1 MAAAYFVVGRLSLLL
16 AIPPGYATAVWP
28 AAGIA
33 LAGTLLLGTRVW
45 PGIVLG
51 SFAVNVWTSLDATSL
66 RTLATSGT
74 LAATI
79 GLGAALQAVLGALLV
94 RRFVGYPTL
103 FLRDREVLKFLLL
116 GGPVA
121 CLASSVWGATT
132 LLLTGVIEPSDYVFH
147 WWTWWV
153 GDTIGVIT
161 VAPLV
166 LIWLTEAGRVTPR
179 RRAAIT
185 GPTAV
190 AFALVVTFFALST
203 AWERD
208 RVRLEFGRQADTLT
222 QTLERSLEG
231 DIEVLYSIQSF
242 FASSDEVDRAEFR
255 TFVTRLLA
263 RHPGLQALSW
273 NPRIRGPEREAYER
287 RARRDGLADF
297 RITER
302 DAQGG
307 LVAVSP
313 RPEYVA
319 VWYIEPFAGNERA
332 LGFDVASDPVRRAAL
347 DRARAT
353 GQATATEPIV
363 LVQETGRRVGFLAFL
378 PIHGSRRTSPE
389 GDGEVL
395 GYATGVFRVA
405 DIVAAALK
413 GVDTAGVRMQVYDTT
428 AGGRRPLLDDG
439 PAETAASAEVAA
451 RVIPLDLAGRR
462 WELRFIPTHEYLV
475 THRSWQSWGVLVLGM
490 LFNGLLGAF
499 LLIVTG
505 RAGQL
510 QTVNAELRSQ
520 IAERVRAERALHEAE
535 ERAVLIVSEALDA
548 VITMDLDGVVTSWN
562 PQAERLFGWT
572 EREILGRR
580 LAETVIPPEHR
591 EAHERGL
598 ALFRATGEGP
608 ILGRR
613 LELTAQR
620 RDGTTFPVELAVTR
634 VMIRGRVAFSAFVRD
649 ISERKRAE
657 VALEKYAQ
665 RVSVLHEIDR
675 AILAVHSPANIAE
688 TALRQLRRLVQAPRA
703 VLALYD
709 VAKGDATWLAVD
721 VAGQTE
727 LRAGVRFPLAMMG
740 DLAALRRGEVQ
751 IIEVRSV
758 AHLSEGRTIAA
769 EGIQSYAVVPL
780 MAEGELIGSLNVG
793 TSEPGGP
800 SADDLLVAREIADQ
814 LAIALR
820 QDRLHADL
828 TRNRDALKAVVDSAP
843 VAIYA
848 FDNSDVVTMWNPAA
862 ERLFGWTEAEV
873 IGRPLP
879 TVPPDKVAEFRALSE
894 RTRQGEALTGV
905 EVRRQRKDGLPLEL
919 LVSTAPLRGAD
930 GAVQGFVNLSLD
942 VTERKRAAE
951 RAEAL
956 ARVGQELSRTL
967 DTARVADLIVSSA
980 LSLLRVRT
988 ASLFARDGT
997 AGPLVFTTSAG
1008 ATERDRWR
1016 GKTLLPGQGAA
1027 GQAAAT
1033 GHPVWSPDFLADPR
1047 FQVPDWLAD
1056 RATAEDYRAVL
1067 AVPLKTQDEVTGVL
1081 GVGDVAG
1088 RVFTEEDVQLLSA
1101 FADQA
1106 AIAFHNARVYAQTER
1121 ARREAADLAE
1131 VAKDLTET
1139 LDVASV
1145 GARIVGRVLPLFT
1158 ARLAIV
1164 RMLEPDGS
1172 LRAIA
1177 ASGTARVPFGAG
1189 HVLPPGI
1196 GLMSMVVTQG
1206 QPLWTT
1212 DVRTDPRIARSGDYA
1227 ERLEESSTEA
1237 AVAVPLRVQG
1247 RIIGVLGISD
1257 AAGRVFSPG
1266 EIALL
1271 QAFADQAAL
1280 ALENARLFAEQQRAE
1295 EAVRDAHDRLRAI
1308 IEASPLAI
1316 VSLDERG
1323 LIRTWNRAATNLF
1336 GWTEEEMV
1344 GRPLPTIPSDRQAEY
1359 EALRAGYRVGQS
1371 VTEMETKRQRKDG
1384 AVVDVVLSVAP
1395 ITDAEGRSLGSIG
1408 VMADLTQRKQLQAQ
1422 LVQAQKMEAVGQLAG
1437 GIAHDFNNLLTV
1449 IGGRSTLLVQR
1460 GGLSEA
1466 TKRDAELI
1474 SKTAER
1480 AAALTRQLLAFSRK
1494 QVLEPKPVDLNVLVG
1509 GVASMLRRLI
1519 GEHIELV
1526 IVPGSDLGHV
1536 MADPGH
1542 VEQVVMNLIVN
1553 ARDALSD
1560 GGMVKIETARRDVP
1574 PVVQHTQGQVPP
1586 GRYVTMSVQD
1596 TGSGMDAVTLA
1607 RIFEP
1612 FFTTKKPGKGTG
1624 LGLSTVHGIV
1634 HQSGGH
1640 IGVDSAVGR
1649 GTTFTIYL
1657 PQMTGAVATAEA
1669 RSGSPRDLMRG
1680 TETVLLVE
1688 DEEEVRQLA
1697 AEILKM
1703 CGYTVL
1709 ETGDPLEAFT
1719 IGERQ
1724 TGPIDLLLTDMVM
1737 PAMRGSELAQRLGTM
1752 CPGIRVLYM
1761 SGYTDEMITAASVS
1775 EPARAFL
1782 HKPFTPHDLARKVH
1796 EVLARR

>member
-1 MAAAYFVVGRLSLLL
+1 MAAAYFAVGRLSLLL

-33 LAGTLLLGTRVW
+33 LAGTLLLGNRVW

-94 RRFVGYPTL
+94 RRLVGHPTL
-103 FLRDREVLKFLLL
+103 FLRDREVLRFLLL

-121 CLASSVWGATT
+121 CLASAVWGVTT
-132 LLLTGVIEPSDYVFH
+132 LLLAGVIGPSEYVFH

-185 GPTAV
+185 VPTAV
-190 AFALVVTFFALST
+190 AFALVVAFFALSA

-208 RVRLEFGRQADTLT
+208 RVRLEFGRQTDTLA
-222 QTLERSLEG
+222 QTLERSVEG

-242 FASSDEVDRAEFR
+242 FASSAEVDRAEFR

-263 RHPGLQALSW
+263 RHPSLQALSW
-273 NPRIRGPEREAYER
+273 NPRIRGPEREAYEQ
-287 RARRDGLADF
+287 RARRDGPADF
-297 RITER
+297 RITEP
-302 DAQGG
+302 DAQGD
-307 LVAVSP
+307 LVAASP

-319 VWYIEPFAGNERA
+319 VYYIEPLAGNERA

-353 GQATATEPIV
+353 GQASATEPII
-363 LVQETGRRVGFLAFL
+363 LVQDAGRRVGFLAFL
-378 PIHGSRRTSPE
+378 PIRGSRRTSAE
-389 GDGEVL
+389 GDGDVL

-405 DIVAAALK
+405 DIVAAALT
-413 GVDTAGVRMQVYDTT
+413 GADTAGVRMQVYDAT

-439 PAETAASAEVAA
+439 APETAESAQVPA
-451 RVIPLDLAGRR
+451 RVIFLDLAGRR
-462 WELRFIPTHEYLV
+462 WELRFIPTREYLV
-475 THRSWQSWGVLVLGM
+475 LHRSWESWGVLVLGM
-490 LFNGLLGAF
+490 LFTGLLGAF

-535 ERAVLIVSEALDA
+535 ERAALIVSEALDA
-548 VITMDLDGVVTSWN
+548 VITIDLEGLVTSWN

-580 LAETVIPPEHR
+580 LAESIIPPEHR
-591 EAHERGL
+591 AAHERGL
-598 ALFRATGEGP
+598 ARFQETGEGA

-613 LELTAQR
+613 LELTAQH
-620 RDGTTFPVELAVTR
+620 RDGTAFPVELAVTR

-665 RVSVLHEIDR
+665 RVSLLHEIDR
-675 AILAVHSPANIAE
+675 AILAVHSPTLIAE
-688 TALRQLRRLVQAPRA
+688 TTLRHLRRLVRAPRA
-703 VLALYD
+703 VLALFD
-709 VAKGDATWLAVD
+709 LAAGSATSLAVD
-721 VAGQTE
+721 VEGETE
-727 LRAGVRFPLAMMG
+727 LQPGVRFPLEMVG
-740 DLAALRRGEVQ
+740 DLTALRRGVVQ
-751 IIEVRSV
+751 ILEVPSLS
-758 AHLSEGRTIAA
+758 HLALGRTLAA
-769 EGIQSYAVVPL
+769 EGIRSYAVVPL
-780 MAEGELIGSLNVG
+780 IARGELIGSLNVG
-793 TSEPGGP
+793 ATEPGGP
-800 SADDLLVAREIADQ
+800 SAGDLLVAREIADQ
-814 LAIALR
+814 LAIAL
-820 QDRLHADL
+820 QQGRLHEDL
-828 TRNRDALKAVVDSAP
+828 KHSRDALKAVVDGAP

-848 FDNSDVVTMWNPAA
+848 VDNSGAVTMWNPAA
-862 ERLFGWTEAEV
+862 ERLFGWTEAQV

-879 TVPPDKVAEFRALSE
+879 TVPPDKAAEFLALSE

-905 EVRRQRKDGLPLEL
+905 EARRQRKDGSAVEL
-919 LVSTAPLRGAD
+919 LVSTAPLRSAD
-930 GAVQGFVNLSLD
+930 GTVQGFVNLSLD
-942 VTERKRAAE
+942 VTERKRAAA
-951 RAEAL
+951 RSEAL

-980 LSLLRVRT
+980 LNLLQVRS
-988 ASLFARDGT
+988 AALFTRDGS
-997 AGPLVFTTSAG
+997 AGPLVCLTSAG
-1008 ATERDRWR
+1008 ATDRDRWR
-1016 GKTLLPGQGAA
+1016 GRTLLPGQGAA
-1027 GQAAAT
+1027 GQAVAEER
-1033 GHPVWSPDFLADPR
+1033 PVWSPDFLADPR
-1047 FQVPDWLAD
+1047 FQVPDWLVD
-1056 RATAEDYRAVL
+1056 RAAAEDYRAVL
-1067 AVPLKTQDEVTGVL
+1067 AVPLKTKDEVTGVL
-1081 GVGDVAG
+1081 GVGDIAG
-1088 RVFTEEDVQLLSA
+1088 RAFTEDDVQLLSA

-1106 AIAFHNARVYAQTER
+1106 AIAFQNARVYAQTER
-1121 ARREAADLAE
+1121 ARREATDLAD
-1131 VAKDLTET
+1131 VARELTET
-1139 LDVASV
+1139 LDVPSV
-1145 GARIVGRVLPLFT
+1145 GERIVDRVLPLFK

-1164 RMLEPDGS
+1164 RVLEPDGS

-1177 ASGTARVPFGAG
+1177 ASGTARIPFGSG

-1196 GLMSMVVTQG
+1196 GLMSSVVTEG
-1206 QPLWTT
+1206 RSLWTT
-1212 DVRTDPRIARSGDYA
+1212 DARTDPKIARSADYT
-1227 ERLEESSTEA
+1227 ERLEESGTEA

-1247 RIIGVLGISD
+1247 RTIGVLGISD
-1257 AAGRVFSPG
+1257 AAGRAFSPG
-1266 EIALL
+1266 EISLL
-1271 QAFADQAAL
+1271 QAFADQAAV
-1280 ALENARLFAEQQRAE
+1280 ALENARLFAEQRRAE
-1295 EAVRDAHDRLRAI
+1295 EAVRDARDRLHGI

-1316 VSLDERG
+1316 IALDERG

-1336 GWTEEEMV
+1336 GWTQEEV
-1344 GRPLPTIPSDRQAEY
+1344 LDRPLPTIPEDRQEEY
-1359 EALRAGYRVGQS
+1359 EALKAGYRVGTA
-1371 VTEMETKRQRKDG
+1371 VTDLETKRRRKDG
-1384 AVVDVVLSVAP
+1384 SIVEVVLSVAP
-1395 ITDAEGRSLGSIG
+1395 ITDAEGRSVGSIG
-1408 VMADLTQRKQLQAQ
+1408 VMADITQRKQLQAQ
-1422 LVQAQKMEAVGQLAG
+1422 LVQAQKMEAVGLLAG

-1466 TKRDAELI
+1466 MRRDAELI

-1494 QVLEPKPVDLNVLVG
+1494 QVFEPKPVELNALVG
-1509 GVASMLRRLI
+1509 GVAPMLRRLI

-1526 IVPGSDLGHV
+1526 IIPGGNLGHV

-1542 VEQVVMNLIVN
+1542 VEQVIMNLIVN
-1553 ARDALSD
+1553 ARDAMPD
-1560 GGMVKIETARRDVP
+1560 GGMVKIETASRALQDMA
-1574 PVVQHTQGQVPP
+1574 HHAQGEVPP
-1586 GRYVTMSVQD
+1586 GRYVTLSVQD
-1596 TGSGMDAVTLA
+1596 TGCGMDPVTLA

-1612 FFTTKKPGKGTG
+1612 FFTTKEPGKGTG

-1640 IGVDSAVGR
+1640 IGVDSTVGR

-1657 PQMTGAVATAEA
+1657 PQITGAVAVSEA
-1669 RSGSPRDLMRG
+1669 RPGEPREMARG

-1688 DEEEVRQLA
+1688 DDEEVRRLA
-1697 AEILKM
+1697 SEILKA
-1703 CGYTVL
+1703 CGYNVL
-1709 ETGDPLEAFT
+1709 EAGDPLEALT
-1719 IGERQ
+1719 IAERRA
-1724 TGPIDLLLTDMVM
+1724 GAIDLLLTDMVM
-1737 PAMRGSELAQRLGTM
+1737 PAMRGSELAQRLGAL
-1752 CPGIRVLYM
+1752 CPTLRVLYM
-1761 SGYTDEMITAASVS
+1761 SGYTDEMITAASANG
-1775 EPARAFL
+1775 PARAFL
-1782 HKPFTPHDLARKVH
+1782 HKPFTPDDLARKIR
-1796 EVLARR
+1796 EVLAPR